1 VSSISNNK
9 IINIA
14 ERRLGPR
21 PVSIAAP
28 IAPDIERVRRALTG
42 RFVDF
47 RLTSFAGNVETYLV
61 RDAQGESLSLKVL
74 SLSVTKYADARAM
87 FADEARAAAKLA
99 HPNVASTSEPEES
112 QDVLFYGVEHKA
124 GARTLREIID
134 HDGWLDVTTAAQIA
148 DQIASAL
155 DYARD
160 SGVLHLRL
168 RPECVLVEEDGWVTI
183 ADFGVDATR
192 GRRVELPPAPYTSPE
207 QGAGARVDHRSD
219 LYSLGAVLYE
229 MLTDRTPFD
238 SDDREFVK
246 RKQLSFAPAAPHLI
260 SMDVPEPVSNVVL
273 KLLEL
278 QPDQRFASAVAFQLA
293 LDNAINR

>member
-1 VSSISNNK
+1 MSSIPNNK

-14 ERRLGPR
+14 ERRVGPR
-21 PVSIAAP
+21 PVSIVAP

-47 RLTSFAGNVETYLV
+47 TLSSFVGSVETYLV
-61 RDAQGESLSLKVL
+61 RDAQGEALSLKVL
-74 SLSVTKYADARAM
+74 SAEAAKYADARAM
-87 FADEARAAAKLA
+87 FVEEARAAAKLA
-99 HPNVASTSEPEES
+99 HPNIVSTSEAEES
-112 QDVLFYGVEHKA
+112 LDVLFCGVEHKSA
-124 GARTLREIID
+124 ARTLREMID

-160 SGVLHLRL
+160 NGVMHLRL
-168 RPECVLVEEDGWVTI
+168 QPECVQVEEDGWVTV
-183 ADFGVDATR
+183 ADFGVDAAR
-192 GRRVELPPAPYTSPE
+192 GRRMELPPAPYTSPE
-207 QGAGARVDHRSD
+207 QGAGAKVDHRSD

-260 SMDVPEPVSNVVL
+260 SMDVPESVSNVVL

-278 QPDQRFASAVAFQLA
+278 QPDQRFASAVAFQSA
-293 LDNAINR
+293 LDNAINS

>member
-1 VSSISNNK
+1 VSSIPSNK

-14 ERRLGPR
+14 ERRVRPR

-28 IAPDIERVRRALTG
+28 IEADIERVRRALTG

-47 RLTSFAGNVETYLV
+47 RLDSFIGNVETYLV
-61 RDAQGESLSLKVL
+61 RDVDGESLSLKVL
-74 SLSVTKYADARAM
+74 SAEATDYADARTM
-87 FADEARAAAKLA
+87 FVEEARAAARLA

-124 GARTLREIID
+124 GARTLREMID

-160 SGVLHLRL
+160 NGVMHLRL
-168 RPECVLVEEDGWVTI
+168 QPECVLVEEDGWVTV
-183 ADFGVDATR
+183 ADFGVDAMC
-192 GRRVELPPAPYTSPE
+192 GRRAELPPAHYTSPE
-207 QGAGARVDHRSD
+207 QAAGAKVDHRSD
-219 LYSLGAVLYE
+219 LYSLGAILYE

-260 SMDVPEPVSNVVL
+260 SMDVSESVSNVVL

-278 QPDQRFASAVAFQLA
+278 QPDQRFASAVAFQSA